1 MRLCPPAR
9 HVHGGDE
16 LCSSACASTKQKEP
30 VEAGEVKFEDVS
42 VNECRGV
49 GTASFWNTSF
59 GTRCVHS
66 LVPVF
71 CWHFSFVFPCGLSV
85 VFCFCSLSTVLL
97 IFVFFLIFSCSG
109 CLFLS
114 RDLGGFSRLFLF
126 LSPGFCF
133 WVAFLSPGFLLG
145 GFSFGVFPFLFCDV
159 FFSNLFLLCVISALG
174 VAGNFLDFMQG
185 AVARS

>member
-42 VNECRGV
+42 VNECRGM

-85 VFCFCSLSTVLL
+85 VF
-97 IFVFFLIFSCSG
+97 
-109 CLFLS
+109 
-114 RDLGGFSRLFLF
+114 LFLF
-126 LSPGFCF
+126 PVHSSFNFCVFSDLFLLWMSLSFARSRWFFSFVSFPVSWLLF
-133 WVAFLSPGFLLG
+133 LG
-145 GFSFGVFPFLFCDV
+145 GFSFSWIFAGW
-159 FFSNLFLLCVISALG
+159 FFFWCFSISVL
-174 VAGNFLDFMQG
+174 
-185 AVARS
+185 